1 VSERSAGA
9 PGRGEAFSKGELL
22 CLCRSARRRVY
33 AEGIA
38 DARWHSLRSPMP
50 PMIGAAGMLANANFG
65 LKEVWDDVAELFLFF
80 RTLYSLRQ

>member
-1 VSERSAGA
+1 
-9 PGRGEAFSKGELL
+9 
-22 CLCRSARRRVY
+22 
-33 AEGIA
+33 
-38 DARWHSLRSPMP
+38 MP